1 MMSALQRFD
10 EGFQVVAKA
19 QTNFQVI
26 STMPSRLVASW
37 VKAPTERSSEFWF
50 SHLSMSSMSASS
62 REQGGKAGRGRE
74 TERRRGGNLRG
85 ASVGDDR
92 IDGFPGAD
100 ACDGDRSAAERGDAI
115 RIAVATDVYRNDRV
129 GVLVDDTAGARNTA
143 LEEVRRISAGVDANA
158 RRGGGRGRSRG
169 GSG

>member
-1 MMSALQRFD
+1 MMSALQRAD
-10 EGFQVVAKA
+10 EEHEVVAKVY
-19 QTNFQVI
+19 TNFQVI

-100 ACDGDRSAAERGDAI
+100 PRDGDRPAAQGRDAI

-129 GVLVDDTAGARNTA
+129 GVLVNNPTGACDAA